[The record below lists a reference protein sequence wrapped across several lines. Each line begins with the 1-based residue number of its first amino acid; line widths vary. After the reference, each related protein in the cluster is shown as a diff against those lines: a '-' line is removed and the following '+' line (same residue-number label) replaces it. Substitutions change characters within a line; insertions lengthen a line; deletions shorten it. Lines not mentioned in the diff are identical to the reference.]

1 MGSLADIVRRAG
13 PAYLAARA
21 GRVSAAQR
29 RALTDIADC
38 RTAAM
43 GGTILRCDTCGA
55 RTYHYHSC
63 RNRHCPTCQEDRA
76 QDWLARTQARLL
88 PCDHYLL
95 TFTLPSELR
104 TVARRHPRIVYAA
117 LLREAAA
124 AVQTLAHDR
133 QWIGGTPGILAVLHT
148 WSRTLEYHPHV
159 HLLVTAGG
167 LAADR
172 TTWIK
177 PAHARFLMPGY
188 AVSPVFRAKMRAA
201 LTRAGLSAAIE
212 PRVWQRR
219 WTVHVQSIGTGQ
231 HAALYLSRYIYRVA
245 LTDQRIERVSDDR
258 VTFKYTHARTGE
270 TRRVTLPVAC
280 FLDRFLAHVLPRGF
294 AKGALLRPPE
304 SWSTGARSR
313 ALAASS
319 SPIAAVAPAT
329 DRGPDLSRRPAPPRR
344 RIASGPAACAR
355 AVPSAHTASCVL
367 VRRYGRDPASAD
379 APAMSAPHRGVQA
392 VGVARANPA
401 HRADRR
407 SRCCASAHCST
418 RAHRIGHR
426 DTRVL
431 RALASPRGRSA
442 FSHAAPRRP
451 PDRPRL
457 AESPRD

>member
-1 MGSLADIVRRAG
+1 VGSLADIVRRAG
-13 PAYLAARA
+13 PAYVDARA
-21 GRVSAAQR
+21 GRLSTAQR

-43 GGTILRCDTCGA
+43 GGTVLRCDTCGA
-55 RTYHYHSC
+55 MTYHYHSC
-63 RNRHCPTCQEDRA
+63 RNRHCPTCQDDRA

-104 TVARRHPRIVYAA
+104 PVARQHPRIVYAA

-124 AVQTLAHDR
+124 AVHALARDR

-201 LTRAGLSAAIE
+201 LTGAGLTAAIE

-219 WTVHVQSIGTGQ
+219 WTVHIQSIGTGQ

-245 LTDQRIERVSDDR
+245 LTDQRIERVTEGQ

-270 TRRVTLPVAC
+270 LRRVTLPVDR

-294 AKGALLRPPE
+294 PKVRSYGLLSPGRRADLDRARGILVTHRAVAAPTSPPAAPLRPELTALAIALIAGALALRC
-304 SWSTGARSR
+304 
-313 ALAASS
+313 
-319 SPIAAVAPAT
+319 
-329 DRGPDLSRRPAPPRR
+329 PRCAHGQY
-344 RIASGPAACAR
+344 RIAS
-355 AVPSAHTASCVL
+355 HL
-367 VRRYGRDPASAD
+367 RRYSPA
-379 APAMSAPHRGVQA
+379 
-392 VGVARANPA
+392 
-401 HRADRR
+401 
-407 SRCCASAHCST
+407 T
-418 RAHRIGHR
+418 RA
-426 DTRVL
+426 
-431 RALASPRGRSA
+431 
-442 FSHAAPRRP
+442 P
-451 PDRPRL
+451 PP
-457 AESPRD
+457 